1 MVNRVWIVLDFNEQ
15 RQEWD
20 AGFRVIQ
27 AHGALFKG
35 PSVKTVL
42 HMMFYARIAILN
54 VFMR

>member
-1 MVNRVWIVLDFNEQ
+1 MVNRVWIVLNFNEQ
-15 RQEWD
+15 CQEWD

-35 PSVKTVL
+35 TFCENCPSYDVL
-42 HMMFYARIAILN
+42 HKAILN